1 MVIDQ
6 SRAISATLPSKRTG
20 DAFKAVVMRTDCP
33 LSSHIASAGSCGSGA
48 AIVDASVVLSPTL
61 TETPT
66 TTTQETAAVR

>member
-1 MVIDQ
+1 
-6 SRAISATLPSKRTG
+6 
-20 DAFKAVVMRTDCP
+20 MRTDCP
-33 LSSHIASAGSCGSGA
+33 LSSHIASAGTCGSGA